1 MEKKLYK
8 IIEYILYNYNAT
20 VAQIKNI
27 ELDIEMLENNYDTL
41 SAVQYDREQLSK
53 TYSFS
58 SEVENKVLELNDE
71 RNIKLINRLKNVKR
85 EKEIQVERA
94 EVLLNSL
101 KGRDKLLIELRYIE
115 NMSFDEIADKLSMS
129 SEYLQGLRRKI
140 IKDKLIP
147 IFAIY

>member
-27 ELDIEMLENNYDTL
+27 ELDIELLENNYDTL

-58 SEVENKVLELNDE
+58 SEVENRVLELNDE
-71 RNIKLINRLKNVKR
+71 RNIKLINRLKNIKR

>member
-41 SAVQYDREQLSK
+41 SAVQYDRESLSK
-53 TYSFS
+53 TYTFS
-58 SEVENKVLELNDE
+58 SEVENRVLELNDE
-71 RNIKLINRLKNVKR
+71 RNIKLINRLKNIKR
-85 EKEIQVERA
+85 EKEIQVERT